1 MCIFMK
7 NTTKKCKFCQAD
19 IPKKAKVCPNCKR
32 TLKSHGYLISIL
44 VFIIIFCGGIAMA
57 INLNNGIQ
65 KSVSGVSNSSEYI
78 TKDEYNQIETGMTYE
93 EVKQIIGS
101 EGSLTS
107 TVTANNTTIE
117 IYTWYGN
124 GTAGS
129 NANVTFTND
138 SVTGKAQVGLK

>member
-1 MCIFMK
+1 
-7 NTTKKCKFCQAD
+7 
-19 IPKKAKVCPNCKR
+19 
-32 TLKSHGYLISIL
+32 
-44 VFIIIFCGGIAMA
+44 MA

-78 TKDEYNQIETGMTYE
+78 TKDEYNQIETGMTYK

-107 TVTANNTTIE
+107 TVTANDITVE